1 LTSTTSSL
9 RRRITATAGARP
21 RSFRG
26 WTLRARL
33 VVALVAVLLVV
44 CAVVGTVTVLAL
56 RSFLVDQLDDRLG
69 AASHRASSYQDG
81 PQVARP
87 PGGNLDADDP
97 HGGGQIPGLNAPGQ
111 GAGTLAAQI
120 TAGRVNAGMLNDAG
134 NPVTITSASVT
145 DKLRTVPADEH
156 PRTVSLPG
164 LGDYRIVAVQDL
176 DRDTT
181 LVTGLP
187 LAPVTSTVYRLA
199 TTITLVAL
207 AGLVAAAFLVLAV
220 VRLSL
225 RPLRRVASAAR
236 RVAELPLDSGEVE
249 LPVRVDPRDTDPHTE
264 VGQVGSALNH
274 MIGHVES
281 ALEARQ
287 SSEMKVRHFVA
298 DASHELR
305 TPLAAIRGYA
315 ELTRPQRADAPPQM
329 AHAMERV
336 ESAAERM
343 TTLVEDLLLLAR
355 LDTGRELESAP
366 VDLSELVIHAL
377 SDAHAAAPDHTWQ
390 LELPDEPVEVD
401 GDRLQLHQVVANLLA
416 NARTHTAP
424 GTTVA
429 VSLRHLDT
437 DGGGVE
443 VAVRD
448 DGPGIPEPLQHS
460 VFERFARGDT
470 SRSRAAGSSGLGLA
484 IVSSVVAAHH
494 GRVELSSVPGD
505 TRFTVWLPPQQPART
520 VTADA

>member
-9 RRRITATAGARP
+9 RNRIAAAARLRP
-21 RSFRG
+21 RRFGR

-33 VVALVAVLLVV
+33 VASLVAVLLVV
-44 CAVVGTVTVLAL
+44 CAVVGSVTVLAL
-56 RSFLVDQLDDRLG
+56 RSFLVGQLDDRLG
-69 AASHRASSYQDG
+69 AASDRAATYQDG
-81 PQVARP
+81 PEAAP
-87 PGGNLDADDP
+87 GPGGNSGSQGQ
-97 HGGGQIPGLNAPGQ
+97 HGDGLPPGLLAPGQ
-111 GAGTLAAQI
+111 GAGTFAAQI
-120 TAGRVNAGMLNDAG
+120 TNGTVQAGTLDEAGQRLTVDSSS
-134 NPVTITSASVT
+134 VAST
-145 DKLRTVPADEH
+145 LLKIPADDR
-156 PRTVSLPG
+156 PRTVDLPG
-164 LGDYRIVAVQDL
+164 LGDYRVVATKDP
-176 DRDTT
+176 DHDST

-199 TTITLVAL
+199 ATITLVAL
-207 AGLVAAAFLVLAV
+207 GGLVAAAFLVLVV

-236 RVAELPLDSGEVE
+236 RVAELPLDTGEVE
-249 LPVRVDPRDTDPHTE
+249 LPVRVAPRDTDPRTE

-287 SSEMKVRHFVA
+287 ASEMKVRHFVA

-343 TTLVEDLLLLAR
+343 STLVEDLLLLAR
-355 LDTGRELESAP
+355 LDTGRQIQTGR
-366 VDLSELVIHAL
+366 VDLSELVIEAV

-390 LELPDEPVEVD
+390 LDLPEEPVQVD

-424 GTTVA
+424 GTTVS
-429 VSLRHLDT
+429 VSLRQLESN
-437 DGGGVE
+437 GGGVE
-443 VAVRD
+443 VAIRD
-448 DGPGIPEPLQHS
+448 NGPGIPEALRPN

-494 GRVELSSVPGD
+494 GRVDLSSVPGD

>member
-1 LTSTTSSL
+1 V
-9 RRRITATAGARP
+9 
-21 RSFRG
+21 
-26 WTLRARL
+26 L
-33 VVALVAVLLVV
+33 V
-44 CAVVGTVTVLAL
+44 
-56 RSFLVDQLDDRLG
+56 
-69 AASHRASSYQDG
+69 
-81 PQVARP
+81 
-87 PGGNLDADDP
+87 
-97 HGGGQIPGLNAPGQ
+97 
-111 GAGTLAAQI
+111 
-120 TAGRVNAGMLNDAG
+120 
-134 NPVTITSASVT
+134 
-145 DKLRTVPADEH
+145 
-156 PRTVSLPG
+156 
-164 LGDYRIVAVQDL
+164 
-176 DRDTT
+176 
-181 LVTGLP
+181 
-187 LAPVTSTVYRLA
+187 
-199 TTITLVAL
+199 
-207 AGLVAAAFLVLAV
+207 V

-236 RVAELPLDSGEVE
+236 RVAELPLDTGEVE
-249 LPVRVDPRDTDPHTE
+249 LPVRVAPRDTDPRTE

-287 SSEMKVRHFVA
+287 ASEMKVRHFVA

-343 TTLVEDLLLLAR
+343 STLVEDLLLLAR
-355 LDTGRELESAP
+355 LDTGRQIQTGR
-366 VDLSELVIHAL
+366 VDLSELVIEAV

-390 LELPDEPVEVD
+390 LDLPEEPVQVD

-424 GTTVA
+424 GTTVS
-429 VSLRHLDT
+429 VSLRQLESN
-437 DGGGVE
+437 GGGVE
-443 VAVRD
+443 VAIRD
-448 DGPGIPEPLQHS
+448 NGPGIPEALRPN

-494 GRVELSSVPGD
+494 GRVDLSSVPGD